1 MLGEGKHFLNRGKDK
16 KMALIILQQIL
27 TMALYMICGYM
38 LYKTGKIT
46 DAGSKSIANLLP
58 WVIIPST
65 LINSFLTEYSAEK
78 MRELLISFGMAAL
91 TLLIAMVIGFLLFR
105 NSGIECFA
113 ASFSNAGFI
122 GIPLVQATVGSEGVF
137 YLSGVLILLNLLQ
150 WTYGI
155 WLLTREKKDSS
166 EKTPKTTVK
175 SVLFSP
181 IVICAIVGILIFVTG
196 SGTKLPPVL
205 NTFIGGLAQVNA
217 PVAMIVLG
225 IYLARTKISELFTT
239 RRLYLVS
246 SVRLLLIPAVTL
258 LVFAVLP
265 VPYMIKITM
274 LIAGAAPV
282 GANVAVYAQLYDAD
296 YGYACQTVTQS
307 TLLSILTLPAVIW
320 VAEKIMAGA

>member
-1 MLGEGKHFLNRGKDK
+1 
-16 KMALIILQQIL
+16 MALIILQQIL
-27 TMALYMICGYM
+27 TMALYMICGYL
-38 LYKTGKIT
+38 LYKSGKIT
-46 DAGSKSIANLLP
+46 DEGSKSIANLLP

-91 TLLIAMVIGFLLFR
+91 TLLIAMIIGILFFR

-137 YLSGVLILLNLLQ
+137 YLSGMLFLLNLLQ
-150 WTYGI
+150 WTYGV
-155 WLLTREKKDSS
+155 WLLTRGKKSS
-166 EKTPKTTVK
+166 SGTVPKMTLR
-175 SVLFSP
+175 SVLLSP
-181 IVICAIVGILIFVTG
+181 IVVCAIVGILIFSTG
-196 SGTKLPPVL
+196 LGTKLPPVL
-205 NTFIGGLAQVNA
+205 NIFIGGLVQVNA
-217 PVAMIVLG
+217 PIAMIVLG
-225 IYLARTKISELFTT
+225 IYLARTKILELFTT

-246 SVRLLLIPAVTL
+246 GVRLLLIPVVTL
-258 LVFAVLP
+258 LIFAVLP

-282 GANVAVYAQLYDAD
+282 GANVAVYAQLYDED

-307 TLLSILTLPAVIW
+307 TLFSILTLPVVIW
-320 VAEKIMAGA
+320 IAEKLMTGA